1 VKLAGRVAL
10 VTGAGSGIGKAT
22 AQRLAAA
29 GMKVCVADVNGDAAA
44 SVADEIDGLAVACD
58 VSDAGQVSDAFRRCG
73 TDLGSVD
80 LAVLNAGIT
89 IRWSGDIGSL
99 DLVDY
104 RKSLGVNLD
113 GVVFGAVEA
122 VRAMRSRPEQTDA
135 AIVATASLSG
145 LMPWYPDPVYSLG
158 KHGVV
163 GFMRS
168 IAPSLAAEGI
178 AVHTVC
184 PGITATGA
192 LGNRRAL
199 VEGIGV
205 PVMEPETIAEAI
217 VMAATRPIE
226 EAGTCWVAQHG
237 KTPYPMAF
245 PDLSGPDDPLN
256 RPVTRR

>member
-1 VKLAGRVAL
+1 LKLAGRVAL
-10 VTGAGSGIGKAT
+10 VTGGGSGIGMAT
-22 AQRLAAA
+22 AQRLAIA
-29 GMKVCVADVNGDAAA
+29 GMRVCVADVNHDAAVA
-44 SVADEIDGLAVACD
+44 VADGIDGLAVACD
-58 VSDAGQVSDAFRRCG
+58 VSDAGQVAGAYEHCVNE
-73 TDLGSVD
+73 LGGVD

-99 DLVDY
+99 DLADY

-113 GVVFGAVEA
+113 GVVFGVVEA
-122 VRAMRSRPEQTDA
+122 VRAMRNRAERADG

-168 IAPSLAAEGI
+168 VAPSLAADGI

-205 PVMEPETIAEAI
+205 PVMEPEVIADTI
-217 VMAATRPIE
+217 VMAATRPLE
-226 EAGTCWVAQHG
+226 DTGTCWVARYG
-237 KTPYPMAF
+237 KAPHPMSF
-245 PDLSGPDDPLN
+245 PDMSGPDDPLN

>member
-1 VKLAGRVAL
+1 MKLTGRVAL
-10 VTGAGSGIGKAT
+10 VTGGGSGIGRAT
-22 AQRLAAA
+22 AQRLATA
-29 GMKVCVADVNGDAAA
+29 GMRVCVADVNHDAAA
-44 SVADEIDGLAVACD
+44 AVAGEIDGLAIACD
-58 VSDAGQVSDAFRRCG
+58 VSDAGQVAEAFGRCG
-73 TDLGSVD
+73 AELSSVD

-99 DLVDY
+99 DLADY
-104 RKSLGVNLD
+104 RKSLCVNLD

-122 VRAMRSRPEQTDA
+122 VRAMRNRAEQADG

-168 IAPSLAAEGI
+168 IAPSLAADGI

-205 PVMEPETIAEAI
+205 PVMEPEAIADTI
-217 VMAATRPIE
+217 VMAATLPL
-226 EAGTCWVAQHG
+226 AQSGACWVAQYG
-237 KTPYPMAF
+237 NPPYAAAF
-245 PDLSGPDDPLN
+245 QDMSGPDDPLN